1 MMNQN
6 EIESTIR
13 EYILNAPE
21 NTMTLAS
28 GEPAWEECLIGFA
41 SGADPVFD
49 SFKTHVGE
57 YHYTPD
63 EIFNKEFPDIS
74 VRPEE
79 LTVISW
85 ALLQRDVTRK
95 DNGAED
101 VYPAKRWVMARF
113 PGEAFN
119 ESLRRHVVE
128 TFKSKQIK
136 SVAPILSAHYQTQSN
151 ENYFYTSNW
160 SERHNAY
167 AAGLGTFGLCD
178 GLITSKGKAH
188 RLGSVVAHV
197 RIPPSLRLYNTHNA
211 FCLYFTDEKC
221 MVCAQR
227 CPVDA
232 ITAQGH
238 DKEKCWDHAGGTC
251 AEYVEENFGLKGYG
265 CGLCQTKVP
274 CEKGIPKSLI
284 PKI

>member
-1 MMNQN
+1 MITQDQ
-6 EIESTIR
+6 IETTIN
-13 EYILNAPE
+13 EYIQNAPE
-21 NTMTLAS
+21 NTMTLES
-28 GEPAWEECLIGFA
+28 GEPSWEECIIGFA
-41 SGADPVFD
+41 NGADPVFE
-49 SFKTHVGE
+49 SFKEHVGE
-57 YHYTPD
+57 YHYTPI
-63 EIFNKEFPDIS
+63 EIFNKEFPNTS

-85 ALLQRDVTRK
+85 ALLQREVTRK
-95 DNGAED
+95 ENGAED
-101 VYPAKRWVMARF
+101 FYPSRRWVMARF

-119 ESLRRHVVE
+119 ESLRHHVVE
-128 TFKSKQIK
+128 EFKNKKID
-136 SVAPILSAHYQTQSN
+136 SVSPILSAFYQTQSN
-151 ENYFYTSNW
+151 ANYFYASNW

-188 RLGSVVAHV
+188 RLGSVVARV
-197 RIPPSLRLYNTHNA
+197 RIPPSKRPYKTHNEY
-211 FCLYFTDEKC
+211 CLYFTNEKC

-232 ITAQGH
+232 ITDQGH

-251 AEYVEENFGLKGYG
+251 ATYVEENFGLAGYG

-284 PKI
+284 PGK